1 MRLTTREMLRRL
13 GAAETIDAVCH
24 VAGISREDF
33 NSWWKSEVT
42 VRVPDMT
49 GHRRVGVTGLVEIE
63 RDEWGIP
70 HIFAGTDDDLFFGF
84 GYAMAQDRLF
94 FKSLSTV
101 SPHTHVPIGALI
113 AQAVW
118 ACILTLS
125 GSFDALTDY
134 AIFGLWIFYALVT
147 ASVFVFRRRMANI
160 ERPYRTWGY
169 PVVPILFLI
178 VAALLLINT
187 VLTTPRQAITGVG
200 LIAVGLPVYWYWA
213 RHNRRIEI

>member
-1 MRLTTREMLRRL
+1 MTQEKSVRLTTREMLRRL

-49 GHRRVGVTGLVEIE
+49 GPRRVGVTGLVEIE

-94 FKSLSTV
+94 QLDYLRRRGSGRLAEILGAEGTELDLLSRIPGFRAVAELDILARTV
-101 SPHTHVPIGALI
+101 GLRRI
-113 AQAVW
+113 AETEW
-118 ACILTLS
+118 STLS
-125 GSFDALTDY
+125 PATQR
-134 AIFGLWIFYALVT
+134 W
-147 ASVFVFRRRMANI
+147 
-160 ERPYRTWGY
+160 
-169 PVVPILFLI
+169 
-178 VAALLLINT
+178 
-187 VLTTPRQAITGVG
+187 
-200 LIAVGLPVYWYWA
+200 
-213 RHNRRIEI
+213 